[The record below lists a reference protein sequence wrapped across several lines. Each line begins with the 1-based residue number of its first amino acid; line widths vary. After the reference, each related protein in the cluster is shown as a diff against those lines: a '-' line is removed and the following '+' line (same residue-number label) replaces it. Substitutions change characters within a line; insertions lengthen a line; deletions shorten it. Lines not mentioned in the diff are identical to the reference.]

1 MAATHG
7 GARMGAGRP
16 KGGVSQTRRLI
27 ASAITQGLAQAGRR
41 RYPHMVSNS
50 DTEEAATQTA
60 AMIVS
65 DMVDAG
71 QGNDVL
77 KLLVTTATKETTGN
91 DPASTENTLARA
103 LSQLPSGG
111 SVPFQSHDGDSEA
124 ETRDS
129 AGEGE
134 GGALP
139 IPLEALPNDP
149 KNGTWF
155 SPQQSL
161 LNDADPAGHLSS
173 CPPGEPASDT
183 NASGATAPAR
193 TPAAAPPP
201 CPPPGHH
208 SHTYQM
214 GAENFEKI
222 R

>member
-41 RYPHMVSNS
+41 RYPHMVNNS

-91 DPASTENTLARA
+91 DPGSTENTLARA
-103 LSQLPSGG
+103 LSRLPSACHVTDVSPNDDTETEALASTGIDEG
-111 SVPFQSHDGDSEA
+111 S
-124 ETRDS
+124 
-129 AGEGE
+129 
-134 GGALP
+134 ALP
-139 IPLEALPNDP
+139 VQLEALPNP
-149 KNGTWF
+149 PQNGTWF

-208 SHTYQM
+208 SNWQPFPM
-214 GAENFEKI
+214 PAGK
-222 R
+222 

>member
-7 GARMGAGRP
+7 GARIGAGRP

-27 ASAITQGLAQAGRR
+27 TSAITRGLAEAGRR
-41 RYPHMVSNS
+41 RYPQLVSNS

-77 KLLVTTATKETTGN
+77 KLLVTTATKETPGN

-103 LSQLPSGG
+103 LSRLPSG
-111 SVPFQSHDGDSEA
+111 SHVTDVSPDEDEETEA
-124 ETRDS
+124 PASTGTND
-129 AGEGE
+129 

-139 IPLEALPNDP
+139 VSLEALPGDA

-161 LNDADPAGHLSS
+161 LNDTD
-173 CPPGEPASDT
+173 
-183 NASGATAPAR
+183 R
-193 TPAAAPPP
+193 AAPPP
-201 CPPPGHH
+201 CPPSRHH
-208 SHTYQM
+208 ANSYQV